1 MKVIGVIPARFD
13 STRFPGKVLADLWGK
28 PIIQHVYERAKK
40 ATSLDKL
47 IVATDNQ
54 RILKAVENF
63 GGEAVLTSK
72 RPRTGTDRVWEAV
85 ENIKVEVVVNIQ
97 GDNPLLHPS
106 MIDTL
111 ASAILSDSHLVM
123 ATLKKKV
130 TDRED
135 FSNPN
140 VVKIVTNK
148 EGFALYFSR
157 SPIPYQ
163 KAPFYFFKHIGLY
176 AYRKEFLSIFT
187 KLLPSSLEKLEGLE
201 QLRALDYNYQI
212 KTIET
217 EYDTI
222 EVDTP
227 EDLEKIKKTC
237 LPAGR

>member
-1 MKVIGVIPARFD
+1 MKVIGVIPARFA

-28 PIIQHVYERAKK
+28 PVIQHVYERAKK

-47 IVATDNQ
+47 IVATDDQ
-54 RILKAVENF
+54 KILKAVKNF
-63 GGEAVLTSK
+63 GGEAALTSR

-85 ENIKVEVVVNIQ
+85 KNIPAEVVVNIQ

-106 MIDTL
+106 MIDAI
-111 ASAILSDSHLVM
+111 ASAILLDFRLVM
-123 ATLKKKV
+123 ATLKKKI
-130 TDRED
+130 TDKED

-140 VVKIVTNK
+140 VVKVVTNK
-148 EGFALYFSR
+148 EGFGLYFSR

-163 KAPFYFFKHIGLY
+163 KTPSYFFKHLGLY
-176 AYRKEFLSIFT
+176 AYRKDFLSIFT
-187 KLLPSSLEKLEGLE
+187 KLPPSPLEKLEDLE

-217 EYDTI
+217 EYDSV

-227 EDLEKIKKTC
+227 EDLEKIKKMK
-237 LPAGR
+237 

>member
-1 MKVIGVIPARFD
+1 MKVMGVIPARFA
-13 STRFPGKVLADLWGK
+13 STRFPGKVLADLRGK

-40 ATSLDKL
+40 AVSLDKL
-47 IVATDNQ
+47 IVATDDQ

-63 GGEAVLTSK
+63 GGEAALTSK
-72 RPRTGTDRVWEAV
+72 RPHTGTDRVWEAV

-106 MIDTL
+106 MIDAI
-111 ASAILSDSHLVM
+111 ASAILSDSRLVM
-123 ATLKKKV
+123 TTLKKKI

-140 VVKIVTNK
+140 VVKVVTNK

-163 KAPFYFFKHIGLY
+163 KTPSYFFKHIGLY

-187 KLLPSSLEKLEGLE
+187 KLPPSSLEKLEGLE

-227 EDLEKIKKTC
+227 EDLEKIKKEI
-237 LPAGR
+237 R